1 MPTLQFILFA
11 LQSFQKY
18 EKLFQREEP
27 TIHLLYD
34 KQVDLFKGTLIH
46 FCVFSKIKPLRN
58 SLDLIK
64 FDFKCKENIKPLNE
78 ISIGINAKEIIS
90 QFSEQNKLLFLS
102 GVKNFFIKICVE
114 MLAKFSLNNK
124 YLSNL
129 RFLNPE
135 NITQEGQK
143 MITYIA
149 KNMPP
154 VVKLETKDLDA
165 LSVEWQL
172 LMLEDLP
179 DFYKIEANKK
189 IYIPI
194 DIYWGK
200 IFDMNTGNE
209 KYPIIEKVVKFA
221 LSIAEANAGVERMF
235 SQLLHIITKDRN
247 SLATHTIKGL
257 LITKSYLQSIGS
269 CKNFKI
275 DDSMMYHIKASHSK
289 YVERN
294 LEKNE
299 YKSDS
304 SIGKKLSEE
313 AKKEYT
319 KNKKLKAIENKNSQ
333 LQKQENIV
341 KANQIKALSLMKEAQ
356 TLMKDS
362 HDMNKAIE
370 KEKKRIQDTKSKLE
384 EALLHST
391 CQTAAKKMRMS
402 SSKPRVVDINNNSD
416 TSD

>member
-1 MPTLQFILFA
+1 M
-11 LQSFQKY
+11 
-18 EKLFQREEP
+18 
-27 TIHLLYD
+27 
-34 KQVDLFKGTLIH
+34 
-46 FCVFSKIKPLRN
+46 
-58 SLDLIK
+58 
-64 FDFKCKENIKPLNE
+64 
-78 ISIGINAKEIIS
+78 
-90 QFSEQNKLLFLS
+90 
-102 GVKNFFIKICVE
+102 
-114 MLAKFSLNNK
+114 
-124 YLSNL
+124 
-129 RFLNPE
+129 
-135 NITQEGQK
+135 
-143 MITYIA
+143 
-149 KNMPP
+149 
-154 VVKLETKDLDA
+154 
-165 LSVEWQL
+165 
-172 LMLEDLP
+172 
-179 DFYKIEANKK
+179 
-189 IYIPI
+189 
-194 DIYWGK
+194 
-200 IFDMNTGNE
+200 
-209 KYPIIEKVVKFA
+209 KFA

-235 SQLLHIITKDRN
+235 RQLLHIITKDRN

-269 CKNFKI
+269 CKNFEI

-341 KANQIKALSLMKEAQ
+341 KANQIKALSLMKEAK